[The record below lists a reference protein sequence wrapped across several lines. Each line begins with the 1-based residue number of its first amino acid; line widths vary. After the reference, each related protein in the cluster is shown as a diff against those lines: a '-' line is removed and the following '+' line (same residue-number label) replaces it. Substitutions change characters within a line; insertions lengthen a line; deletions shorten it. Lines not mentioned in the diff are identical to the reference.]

1 MFPSDCSIRCRTEH
15 IHTVAYGT
23 VAGKRRTKDDWVAA
37 ALEMI
42 AERGVGALAVEP
54 LAQRLG
60 ATKGSAYWHFPSRE
74 ALLQAALD
82 RWTGDIA
89 TGLAAFAAVERP
101 PDEQL
106 WLIFS
111 RVIVDRPENDLEF
124 AMIAATD
131 DPQVAAAMRRLSEGR
146 LELLASRLVAMGFN
160 EDVARARALQMHTFL
175 LGHVQ
180 VGRRGVEIGDPAEY
194 ARSAFK
200 LMTAPVDSARR

>member
-1 MFPSDCSIRCRTEH
+1 
-15 IHTVAYGT
+15 
-23 VAGKRRTKDDWVAA
+23 VAGKRRTKGDWVAA
-37 ALEMI
+37 ALVMI
-42 AERGVGALAVEP
+42 AEKGVSALAVEP

-82 RWTGDIA
+82 RWTGDIIA
-89 TGLAAFAAVERP
+89 GMTAFAAVERP

-111 RVIVDRPENDLEF
+111 RVVVDRPENDIEF

-146 LELLASRLVAMGFN
+146 LGLLASRLIALGFA
-160 EDVARARALQMHTFL
+160 EDAARERALQMHTFL

-180 VGRRGVEIGDPAEY
+180 VVRRGVDIGDPVAY
-194 ARSAFK
+194 ARDAYR
-200 LMTAPVDSARR
+200 LLTAP

>member
-1 MFPSDCSIRCRTEH
+1 M
-15 IHTVAYGT
+15 
-23 VAGKRRTKDDWVAA
+23 AGKRRTKDDWVAA

-82 RWTGDIA
+82 RWAGDIT
-89 TGLAAFAAVERP
+89 TGLAAFASVDRP

-106 WLIFS
+106 WLVFS
-111 RVIVDRPENDLEF
+111 RVVVDRPENDIEF

-131 DPQVAAAMRRLSEGR
+131 DPQVAAAMRQLSEGR
-146 LELLASRLVAMGFN
+146 LGFLASRLVAMGFG
-160 EDVARARALQMHTFL
+160 EATARDRALQMHTFL

-180 VGRRGVEIGDPAEY
+180 VVRRGVELGDPVEY
-194 ARSAFK
+194 ARNAYR
-200 LMTAPVDSARR
+200 LLTAP

>member
-1 MFPSDCSIRCRTEH
+1 
-15 IHTVAYGT
+15 

-89 TGLAAFAAVERP
+89 TGMAAFAAVERP

-111 RVIVDRPENDLEF
+111 RVIVDRPENDIEF

-146 LELLASRLVAMGFN
+146 LALLASRLVAMGF
-160 EDVARARALQMHTFL
+160 EDGVARARALQMHTFL

-180 VGRRGVEIGDPAEY
+180 IDRRGVEIGDPVEY
-194 ARSAFK
+194 ARSAFR
-200 LMTAPVDSARR
+200 LMTAP

>member
-1 MFPSDCSIRCRTEH
+1 M
-15 IHTVAYGT
+15 
-23 VAGKRRTKDDWVAA
+23 AGKRRTKDDWVAA

-89 TGLAAFAAVERP
+89 DGLAAFAAVERP

-111 RVIVDRPENDLEF
+111 RVLVDSPENDLEF

-131 DPQVAAAMRRLSEGR
+131 DPQVAAAMRRLSEER
-146 LELLASRLVAMGFN
+146 LRFLASRLVALGF
-160 EDVARARALQMHTFL
+160 EESVAQERALQMHTFL

-180 VGRRGVEIGDPAEY
+180 IRRRGVEIEDLAAY
-194 ARSAFK
+194 ARSAFTM
-200 LMTAPVDSARR
+200 MTAL

>member
-1 MFPSDCSIRCRTEH
+1 
-15 IHTVAYGT
+15 V
-23 VAGKRRTKDDWVAA
+23 VGKRRTKDDWVAA

-89 TGLAAFAAVERP
+89 SGLAAFAAVERP
-101 PDEQL
+101 PAEQL
-106 WLIFS
+106 WMIFN
-111 RVIVDRPENDLEF
+111 RVVVDSPENDLEF

-131 DPQVAAAMRRLSEGR
+131 DPQVAAAMRRLSDER
-146 LELLASRLVAMGFN
+146 LTFLASRLVAMGFA
-160 EDVARARALQMHTFL
+160 EDLARERAMQMHTFL

-180 VGRRGVEIGDPAEY
+180 VLRRGVRISDPVEY
-194 ARSAFK
+194 ARSVYR
-200 LMTAPVDSARR
+200 LLSAP

>member
-1 MFPSDCSIRCRTEH
+1 M
-15 IHTVAYGT
+15 
-23 VAGKRRTKDDWVAA
+23 AGKRRTKDDWVAA

-82 RWTGDIA
+82 CWTGDII
-89 TGLAAFAAVERP
+89 TGLAAFASIERP

-106 WLIFS
+106 WLVFS
-111 RVIVDRPENDLEF
+111 RVVVDRPGNDLEF

-131 DPQVAAAMRRLSEGR
+131 DPQVAAAMRQLSESR
-146 LELLASRLVAMGFN
+146 LGFLASRLVAMGFD
-160 EDVARARALQMHTFL
+160 EATARDRALQMQTFL

-180 VGRRGVEIGDPAEY
+180 IVRRGVEIGDPVEY
-194 ARSAFK
+194 ARNAYR
-200 LMTAPVDSARR
+200 LLTAP